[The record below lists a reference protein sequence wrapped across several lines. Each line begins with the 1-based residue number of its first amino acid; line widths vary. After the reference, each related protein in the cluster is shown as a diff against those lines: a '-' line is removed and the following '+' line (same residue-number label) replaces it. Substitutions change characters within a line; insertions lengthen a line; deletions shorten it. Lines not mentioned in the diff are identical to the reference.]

1 MRSAIRPSL
10 SLSLSLIAGIGS
22 SARAQLADVAPTRP
36 DLSAIDAYARRS
48 LREYR
53 VPAAAIVIVRDG
65 RIVHLRGFG
74 TDNQGRPVTG
84 ATAFVLGSMSKSIT
98 ALAVMQLVERK
109 QLALDGAVRRYLPQ
123 FRVASADS
131 GASITVRQLL
141 LHTSGI
147 PERAGR
153 AAGPAPSLADHVAA
167 LRTVSPTH
175 APGTAHGYASANY
188 LVLGAIVEAVSGRS
202 FAEYVQ
208 AEIFRPLEMR
218 NSFTDQ
224 ARARAA
230 RFAGGNVYVWGLP
243 LRSSVREDAG
253 RLPTAALVSSAED
266 LGHFLGMQLQK
277 GRYGDRSLLGEP
289 FVDQMHAGGA
299 PSEGFSYAFGWRD
312 GQLAGVRA
320 VHHGGIVSDFR
331 GKMVMLPES
340 GWGVAVLTNASS
352 AVPWPVAPVSHR
364 LADDIAAHLVGRPL
378 PDVAST
384 HRVFFAV
391 IAAAMLLLVAAQL
404 RTLRRAWRAGSE
416 GPSAPR
422 RAWRSNVVDLAF
434 VGVVAVLPG
443 YIGLRWTDLL
453 RGAPDVGWWMLVL
466 AVLSLATV
474 LTRLTRRPL

>member
-1 MRSAIRPSL
+1 MRSAIRRSLSWSL
-10 SLSLSLIAGIGS
+10 SLLAGTGS
-22 SARAQLADVAPTRP
+22 SASAQLADAAPARP
-36 DLSAIDAYARRS
+36 DFSAVDTYAGRL

-53 VPAAAIVIVRDG
+53 VPAAAIVIVHDG

-74 TDNQGRPVTG
+74 TDNQGRPVTS
-84 ATAFVLGSMSKSIT
+84 ATGFVLGSMSKSIT

-109 QLALDGAVRRYLPQ
+109 QLALDGAVRRYLPW

-147 PERAGR
+147 PQRAGR
-153 AAGPAPSLADHVAA
+153 AADPASSLADQVAA
-167 LRTVSPTH
+167 LRTVAPLH
-175 APGTAHGYASANY
+175 APGTAHAYASANY

-208 AEIFRPLEMR
+208 AEIFQPLEMHH
-218 NSFTDQ
+218 SFTDQ

-243 LRSSVREDAG
+243 RHSSLREDAG

-266 LGHFLGMQLQK
+266 LGHFLGMQLQQ
-277 GRYGDRSLLGEP
+277 GRYGDRSLLGAP
-289 FVDQMHAGGA
+289 FVSQMHAGAA
-299 PSEGFSYAFGWRD
+299 PSEGFAYAFGWRD

-320 VHHGGIVSDFR
+320 VHHGGIVPDFR

-340 GWGVAVLTNASS
+340 GWSVAVLTNVSS
-352 AVPWPVAPVSHR
+352 AVPWPIAPVSHR
-364 LADDIAAHLVGRPL
+364 LADDIAAHLEGRPF

-391 IAAAMLLLVAAQL
+391 VAAAMLLLVAAQL
-404 RTLRRAWRAGSE
+404 RTLRRAWSAGSSR
-416 GPSAPR
+416 PSAPR
-422 RAWRSNVVDLAF
+422 RAWRSNVVDVAF
-434 VGVVAVLPG
+434 VGMVAVLPR
-443 YIGLRWTDLL
+443 YIGVRWTDLL

-466 AVLSLATV
+466 AALSLATV
-474 LTRLTRRPL
+474 LARLTRRTA